1 MEEITRMEGIVFFE
15 IVSRSQSSYPALLEV
30 YLAVESFSEE
40 MKIKIVAAPL
50 GLDP

>member
-15 IVSRSQSSYPALLEV
+15 IVARSQSSISGITGSLFG
-30 YLAVESFSEE
+30 VESFSEE